1 MSNARDISQ
10 IHDRNL
16 IRGYVNFN
24 GIGTVTIRESLGVS
38 SITDHGTGTYSP
50 NWDVGVFDTNTYV
63 YVTFGRDPGDDS
75 TMINN
80 IASAAGYG
88 KTTGYVSIR
97 YNYQGTSYDAPE
109 VNMIAI
115 GGQS

>member
-1 MSNARDISQ
+1 MTNARDISK

-50 NWDVGVFDTNTYV
+50 NWDVGVFDTNTYA
-63 YVTFGRDPGDDS
+63 YVTFGRDPGTDP
-75 TMINN
+75 TMVNN
-80 IASAAGYG
+80 VASASNYG
-88 KTTGYVSIR
+88 KTTGYVSVK
-97 YNYQGTSYDAPE
+97 YNYQGTPYDVSE
-109 VNMIAI
+109 INIIAV
-115 GGQS
+115 GGKS